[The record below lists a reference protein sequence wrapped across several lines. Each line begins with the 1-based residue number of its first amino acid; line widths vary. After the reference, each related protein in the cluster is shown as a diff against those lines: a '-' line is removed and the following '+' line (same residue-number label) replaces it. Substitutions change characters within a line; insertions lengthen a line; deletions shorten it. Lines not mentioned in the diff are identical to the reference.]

1 MIHENVYV
9 PDKSVKGRIGD
20 ICINPKTGKKYKC
33 VSSYRDITTE
43 EYEWVEVSEPT
54 PKLEVPKKEMPEPK
68 PAPEPKEPPKKE
80 QGRPYENCNG
90 YNGNRKQY
98 NKQYRPNSN

>member
-1 MIHENVYV
+1 MLHENVYV

-20 ICINPKTGKKYKC
+20 TCINPKTGKKYRC

-43 EYEWVEVSEPT
+43 EYEWIEVLEPT
-54 PKLEVPKKEMPEPK
+54 PKPEIPKKEIPEPK
-68 PAPEPKEPPKKE
+68 PTPESKEPPKKE
-80 QGRPYENCNG
+80 PERRYDNRNG

-98 NKQYRPNSN
+98 NKQSRPNSN

>member
-33 VSSYRDITTE
+33 VSGYRDITTE

-80 QGRPYENCNG
+80 PERRYDSRNG